1 MKRRSLLLGAALLP
15 LAGLPVQAAPS
26 SASSPAPGAA
36 QAAGPTVNIWKSPT
50 CGCCGDWVAHLQ
62 ASGFRTRVFDTG
74 NEAMRERLRI
84 PARYGSCHTAQVEG
98 YALEGHVPA
107 ADIRRLLRDKPQAIG
122 LAVPGMPIGSPGMDG
137 PAYGGRRDA
146 YDVLLIK
153 ADGSARTWQAY
164 R

>member
-15 LAGLPVQAAPS
+15 LAGLPVHAASS
-26 SASSPAPGAA
+26 SASSSAPAAA
-36 QAAGPTVNIWKSPT
+36 QPAGPTVNIWKSPT

-107 ADIRRLLRDKPQAIG
+107 ADIRRLLRDKPRAIG

-146 YDVLLIK
+146 YDVLLIN

>member
-15 LAGLPVQAAPS
+15 LAGLPVHAASS
-26 SASSPAPGAA
+26 SASSPAPAAA
-36 QAAGPTVNIWKSPT
+36 QAAGPMVNIWKSPT

-107 ADIRRLLRDKPQAIG
+107 ADIRRLLRDKPRAIG

-146 YDVLLIK
+146 YDVLLIN